1 MPQEH
6 RRITAALRARD
17 ADGAATAM
25 MKHLQDVTRSILGS

>member
-25 MKHLQDVTRSILGS
+25 TKHLQDVKPSILGS